1 MSRLLVPILM
11 IFTLFA
17 SCNNSE
23 SEELRQSLRKEYTSP
38 EGYKN
43 LSSGSKA
50 QYIAMEKR
58 INKKYVNDLDSLINS
73 GFERQLEEFEDNELG
88 VWSGYMNMFSWLFKS
103 KQSWDDEML
112 LLSNRYFNSLD
123 IKQDHHSLYLS
134 YTQKIKNLRKQFIAS
149 QKLPDFHTID
159 LPEEEISLTRLVDY
173 TRNNIGIEV
182 IGELLGTKL
191 FSWFLGFIITWVLV
205 TLIGLPKG
213 PPGWV
218 VSLLSFII
226 VIVVSTI
233 MSIHND
239 NKLLNQIKE
248 QHSDMSIIDSQEL
261 LEELDSNTM
270 KFYEQL

>member
-1 MSRLLVPILM
+1 MSRLLLPILM
-11 IFTLFA
+11 ILTFFA
-17 SCNNSE
+17 SCKNSE
-23 SEELRQSLRKEYTSP
+23 SGELRQKLSKEYTSP
-38 EGYKN
+38 EVYKN

-50 QYIAMEKR
+50 QYIDMEKR
-58 INKKYVNDLDSLINS
+58 INKKYINDLDSLINS

-123 IKQDHHSLYLS
+123 IKQEHHSLFLS

-149 QKLPDFHTID
+149 QKLPDFHTLD
-159 LPEEEISLTRLVDY
+159 LPEEEISLTQLTDY

-182 IGELLGTKL
+182 IGELLGTEL
-191 FSWFLGFIITWVLV
+191 FSWFLGFIITWVLA
-205 TLIGLPKG
+205 TLIGLPTG
-213 PPGWV
+213 SSGWV

-233 MSIHND
+233 MSIYND
-239 NKLLNQIKE
+239 NKLLSQLKE
-248 QHSDMSIIDSQEL
+248 QHSDMSLIDSQEL
-261 LEELDSNTM
+261 LEELDSNTV

>member
-1 MSRLLVPILM
+1 MIRFILPVLI
-11 IFTLFA
+11 IFTIFT
-17 SCNNSE
+17 SCKDSE
-23 SEELRQSLRKEYTSP
+23 SEELRQNLNKEYATSVSHK
-38 EGYKN
+38 E
-43 LSSGSKA
+43 LSAGSKT
-50 QYIAMEKR
+50 QYIQMEMV
-58 INKKYVNDLDSLINS
+58 INQTYVKDLDSLINT

-103 KQSWDDEML
+103 KQSWDDEMS

-149 QKLPDFHTID
+149 QKLPDFHTVD
-159 LPEEEISLTRLVDY
+159 LPEEEISLTRLADY

-191 FSWFLGFIITWVLV
+191 FSWFLGFIITWGLV
-205 TLIGLPKG
+205 TLIGLPTG

-218 VSLLSFII
+218 VSLLSLII

-239 NKLLNQIKE
+239 NKLLNQIRE

-261 LEELDSNTM
+261 LKELDSNTM
-270 KFYEQL
+270 MFYEQL

>member
-1 MSRLLVPILM
+1 MIRFILPVLI
-11 IFTLFA
+11 IFTLFT
-17 SCNNSE
+17 SCKDSE
-23 SEELRQSLRKEYTSP
+23 SEELRQNLNKEYTTSLSHK
-38 EGYKN
+38 E

-50 QYIAMEKR
+50 QYIQMEMI
-58 INKKYVNDLDSLINS
+58 INQTYVKDLDSLINT

-103 KQSWDDEML
+103 KQSWDDEMS

-123 IKQDHHSLYLS
+123 IRQDHHSLYLS
-134 YTQKIKNLRKQFIAS
+134 YTHKIKNLRKQFIVS
-149 QKLPDFHTID
+149 QKLPDFQTID
-159 LPEEEISLTRLVDY
+159 LPEEEISLTRLADY

-205 TLIGLPKG
+205 TLIGLPTG

-261 LEELDSNTM
+261 LKELDSNTM
-270 KFYEQL
+270 MFYEQL